1 MFPPSLQSV
10 LQAASRGRHWTLQV
24 GDMWLQSNGPSDTDD
39 MLRAFPDLAEQVRH
53 RVMAPGNARPAPMPR
68 AASPAPR
75 PAATP
80 ATPVTAALPVVPERG
95 ADPAPLERSG
105 LGAAAQA
112 TDPSPVAEDDSTHIP
127 PVAALKPPV
136 AFVPAGEVPENA
148 PEGSDLK
155 TLAAWHMEKYG
166 RRKTGA
172 DTRSA
177 IRRTL
182 DLFLAVTG
190 NKESKDVDY
199 RDLQRF
205 ATALSKWPKFVN
217 TIQDFKGKSIMEILI
232 ENQDEKYP
240 PLKRN
245 SQETHLQHLSAF
257 FNEVI
262 RWKRNGGNPNPVL
275 TINRAKEYG
284 SKDSH
289 PKHAPDEVDWA
300 APMAKEVMDNVDA
313 PHKFFG
319 TLLVSFTGSRTNEVC
334 QLKRR
339 DVTYVTVRDRKKVQ
353 HKVLCMKMTTDADG
367 QHLKGANA
375 FRFVPIPTQ
384 VLNLGFEDY
393 LKDLDQLGAD
403 EIFPGLQTGSDRP
416 GQSLSRYYNGKLRT
430 DWGVTDKAVTL
441 HCCRHF
447 ISTMAAYDQ
456 HISPLLLNALFGHS
470 NRPVEG
476 ATGGEVLRGKRYVNK
491 ASPLD
496 VRNMLDELPFPAL
509 NVTPYQRGRF
519 DHYLCH
525 EVGRLKAG
533 MKRKGRVPK
542 AKATAVST
550 PSAIMPPLSSAPAQP
565 QPAAP

>member
-1 MFPPSLQSV
+1 MFSPSLQSV
-10 LQAASRGRHWTLQV
+10 LQAASHGRHWTLEV
-24 GDMWLQSNGPSDTDD
+24 GGMRLQSSGPDDTDD
-39 MLRAFPDLAEQVRH
+39 MLRVFPDLAEHVH
-53 RVMAPGNARPAPMPR
+53 RRAMAPA
-68 AASPAPR
+68 APR
-75 PAATP
+75 PAPIPRQAPTAPQPAPASVPEVGDTHLDVPAMAATTP
-80 ATPVTAALPVVPERG
+80 ATDLPVRTDIRATPETRAQQPAPEPPLVVAEVPE
-95 ADPAPLERSG
+95 ATIPA
-105 LGAAAQA
+105 
-112 TDPSPVAEDDSTHIP
+112 P
-127 PVAALKPPV
+127 PVAALKPPA

-148 PEGSDLK
+148 PEGSDLV
-155 TLAAWHMEKYG
+155 TLAAWHMEKYA
-166 RRKTGA
+166 RRKTNK
-172 DTRSA
+172 DTTSA

-190 NKESKDVDY
+190 NKEARDVDY

-205 ATALSKWPKFVN
+205 ATALSRWPKYVHN
-217 TIQDFKGKSIMEILI
+217 IEDLKGKSILEILD
-232 ENQDEKYP
+232 ENKEGKYP
-240 PLKRN
+240 PIKRN

-262 RWKRNGGNPNPVL
+262 RWKKNGGRPNPVL

-289 PKHAPDEVDWA
+289 PKHAPDEIEWA

-319 TLLVSFTGSRTNEVC
+319 TLLVSYTGSRTNEVC

-339 DVTYVTVRDRKKVQ
+339 DVTYVTVRDRKRVQ

-375 FRFVPIPTQ
+375 FRLVPIPTQ

-403 EIFPGLQTGSDRP
+403 EIFPGLQTASDRP
-416 GQSLSRYYNGKLRT
+416 GQSLSKYYNRNLR
-430 DWGVTDKAVTL
+430 DKWGVTDKAVTL

-496 VRNMLDELPFPAL
+496 VRNMLDELPFPELDITA
-509 NVTPYQRGRF
+509 YQRGRF

-533 MKRKGRVPK
+533 LKRKGRVPK
-542 AKATAVST
+542 AKAV
-550 PSAIMPPLSSAPAQP
+550 PPA
-565 QPAAP
+565 